1 MLKKTMDRSR
11 SESKTTKIDDLRRE
25 EIEVV

>member
-1 MLKKTMDRSR
+1 MLKKTMDRLR